1 MAEEVY
7 DLNEFVVSSQ
17 DDEGYYSANSTSI
30 SRTNSLVKNTPISM
44 SIINEQ
50 LLEDL
55 NIVST
60 EELASLNASID
71 EDPNGYSLDQVR
83 IRGFRSS
90 FSRFNFFKRFL
101 LVI

>member
-1 MAEEVY
+1 M
-7 DLNEFVVSSQ
+7 
-17 DDEGYYSANSTSI
+17 T
-30 SRTNSLVKNTPISM
+30 
-44 SIINEQ
+44 IINEQ
-50 LLEDL
+50 LLEDF

-90 FSRFNFFKRFL
+90 FSRFNFFKRNIPSDNYN
-101 LVI
+101 VARVDIIKGQTV